1 MFYQNPEYNPQYLP
15 KTFASLSA
23 IPGPSGWNALD
34 RFDITP
40 YLCQLLKVA
49 NVPNVDP
56 LVLAQ
61 NEQGFDYENFLNSY
75 FSQLSSIGANE
86 RVNFGQVW
94 NAVSLEFLPRAFTQ
108 IEIAQAG
115 GCQVID
121 NYICTADGTKIKE
134 ASSTC
139 KEGIEFLKPI
149 TSEELESFIVDFI
162 QNVYKNH
169 SEAFVQYIKTNFLNN
184 GWNIKL
190 IYYSTVYLFIV
201 EASRE
206 TTQVI
211 NGENFTYTE
220 KLFKKYYQDQ
230 KEYISSRLGISL
242 TNITDLIFDEIPQNY
257 AALSEALL
265 ENPIPDYTKL
275 V

>member
-23 IPGPSGWNALD
+23 IPGPSGWNILD

-40 YLCQLLKVA
+40 YLCQLLKIA
-49 NVPNVDP
+49 NIPNVDP

-75 FSQLSSIGANE
+75 FSQLSTIGANE

-108 IEIAQAG
+108 IEIAQSG

-121 NYICTADGTKIKE
+121 NYICTEDGTKIKE

-139 KEGIEFLKPI
+139 KEGDEFLKPI
-149 TSEELESFIVDFI
+149 TAEELENFIVNFI
-162 QNVYKNH
+162 QTIYKNH
-169 SEAFVQYIKTNFLNN
+169 SDSFITYVRRNFINK
-184 GWNIKL
+184 GWTVKL
-190 IYYSTVYLFIV
+190 VFYSRVYLFLV
-201 EASRE
+201 EASKQ

-211 NGENFTYTE
+211 NNQNVTYTE
-220 KLFKKYYQDQ
+220 KIFKKYYQDQ
-230 KEYISSRLGISL
+230 KDYISSRL
-242 TNITDLIFDEIPQNY
+242 NIPITTINDLIFDELPQNY

-265 ENPIPDYTKL
+265 ENPIPDYSKL
-275 V
+275 I